1 MGGPSDGGYR
11 RPKARG
17 AGGRKMF
24 AEQLGPFSLA
34 TKLVAPS
41 PKSARVMMQAMF
53 LRKSNRPVGLMRD
66 GGARARRFAAAN
78 LRCRDR
84 RREPFAPARNRIR
97 GDVGRNAR
105 GSRLAR
111 QHGKSLLY
119 RLKSADRAAELL
131 ALFGV
136 LRRHGGDSVKR
147 SRHHERARRG
157 AGRARSERVER
168 RQRDRN
174 PFKANRVTRIT
185 SDVDPGLDVQRG
197 SRNDEDDWTIG
208 GLCYDHNRVHTPAPR
223 NISGPP

>member
-1 MGGPSDGGYR
+1 MGAPSDGRYR
-11 RPKARG
+11 TPKARG
-17 AGGRKMF
+17 AGGGKMF
-24 AEQLGPFSLA
+24 AQQSRPFSLA

-41 PKSARVMMQAMF
+41 PKPARVMMQAMF
-53 LRKSNRPVGLMRD
+53 LRKSNRPVDLMRD
-66 GGARARRFAAAN
+66 GGARARRLAAAN

-84 RREPFAPARNRIR
+84 RREPFAPARNSIR

-105 GSRLAR
+105 GCRLAR
-111 QHGKSLLY
+111 EHSKSLLY

-136 LRRHGGDSVKR
+136 LRRHRGDSVKR

-157 AGRARSERVER
+157 AGRARSERVKR
-168 RQRDRN
+168 RRRGRN
-174 PFKANRVTRIT
+174 PFKANRVTWIT

-197 SRNDEDDWTIG
+197 SGNDKDDGTVG
-208 GLCYDHNRVHTPAPR
+208 GLRYDHNRVHIPAPR